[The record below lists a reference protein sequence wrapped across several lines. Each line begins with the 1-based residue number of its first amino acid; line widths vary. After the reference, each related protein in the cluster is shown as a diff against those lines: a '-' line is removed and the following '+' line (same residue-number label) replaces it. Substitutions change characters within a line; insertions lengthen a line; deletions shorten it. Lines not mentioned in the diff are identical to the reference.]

1 MFVGGGGG
9 KMIRK
14 TKGVW
19 HDKPWPYYLII
30 AFFAL
35 LIIIFAV
42 DWEGV
47 FGWWSGEG
55 KSKSPPHES
64 LRNLGLMLAGFV
76 GVGLATW
83 RSIVAGKQAK
93 TAEQGLITDRFTKA
107 IEQLGNE
114 NVSVRIGGLYAL
126 KRIAVDSPEQDLDAV
141 LDVISNFVRHPPY
154 EDEQKKCKKL
164 FDSDKMDFIDN
175 HRQIDCPDVIVAIGV
190 LQSRSDKQKQIETF
204 EGYRLTLERAR
215 LSFMN
220 LVGVDLSGFIME
232 SAQLIGA
239 DLNGSILNNVYF
251 FEADLECV
259 NLNWAKLDNAIFDF
273 ANLCGADLSYTVV
286 FDAKFHYSNL
296 TATNMK
302 GVRGLNKDQLED
314 AWCENDDQPVFSAS
328 FEGFMEGFRL
338 NPLHNRLKKT
348 HIAYKKRH

>member
-1 MFVGGGGG
+1 
-9 KMIRK
+9 MIRK
-14 TKGVW
+14 IKGVW

-30 AFFAL
+30 AVVAL
-35 LIIIFAV
+35 LIIVFAV

-55 KSKSPPHES
+55 ESKSKSISPPHES

-126 KRIAVDSPEQDLDAV
+126 KRIAYDSPEQDHIAV
-141 LDVISNFVRHPPY
+141 MDVISNFVRHPPY
-154 EDEQKKCKKL
+154 EAEQKKCKEL

-175 HRQIDCPDVIVAIGV
+175 HRQIDCPDVIVAIDV
-190 LQSRSDKQKQIETF
+190 LQSRSDKQKRIEAY
-204 EGYRLTLERAR
+204 EGYNLTLERAR
-215 LSFMN
+215 LSFTN
-220 LVGVDLSGFIME
+220 LVGVDLSGFNME

-239 DLNGSILNNVYF
+239 DLNRSILNNVYF
-251 FEADLECV
+251 LEADLERV

-273 ANLCGADLSYTVV
+273 ANLCGADLSYTVLS
-286 FDAKFHYSNL
+286 DAKFHYSNL
-296 TATNMK
+296 TATNMT
-302 GVRGLNKDQLED
+302 GAMGLNKDQLKT
-314 AWCENDDQPVFSAS
+314 AWCEDDDQPLFSAS

-338 NPLHNRLKKT
+338 DPLPDTLK
-348 HIAYKKRH
+348 